1 MVISKRRA
9 ISVGSVAAV
18 LMFAAGCGGGT
29 TATGNVNSVQP
40 VGDGKAIGNGND
52 SGYGSGGYG
61 SDAAAGSG
69 SGYGSASG
77 GSAAE
82 KAGAAGKLA
91 VRAIASVGSVVTDSA
106 GATLYRFDKDTP
118 KPPKSSC
125 DGDCATVWPPVP
137 ADDATASAG
146 IEAGLLGEV
155 TRTDGSRQLTLAG
168 WPVYRYAKD
177 TKPGEAKGE
186 GVGGTWH
193 ALAPDGKKAIDAK
206 GGAKGGGAGEGADEA
221 PGNAEGGATGGATGD
236 AAKPGTGD
244 QGGTGGAKPGAAVE
258 LAVASNEKLGRILV
272 DGKGN
277 TLYRFDKDS
286 AWPMKLGCL
295 GACLDTWKPAPVVDK
310 TKVSGIPQEWIGSV
324 KRPDGSMQLTIDC
337 WPVYT
342 FTGDTA
348 PGQTNGHGKQNLWFA
363 VNDAGKKVAPVQ

>member
-1 MVISKRRA
+1 MNSKRRA

-29 TATGNVNSVQP
+29 NAAGNVNSVQP
-40 VGDGKAIGNGND
+40 VGDGKAIGSD

-69 SGYGSASG
+69 SGSAPG

-91 VRAIASVGSVVTDSA
+91 VRDIAEVGSVVTDSA

-118 KPPKSSC
+118 DPAKSNC
-125 DGDCATVWPPVP
+125 DGGCATTWPPVP

-155 TRTDGSRQLTLAG
+155 VRTDGSRQLTLAG

-193 ALAPDGKKAIDAK
+193 ALAPDGKKAVDAK
-206 GGAKGGGAGEGADEA
+206 GGAKGGGAKEEGAKEDAAKE
-221 PGNAEGGATGGATGD
+221 E
-236 AAKPGTGD
+236 AAKPGADEYG
-244 QGGTGGAKPGAAVE
+244 GGAADEAKAGAAG
-258 LAVASNEKLGRILV
+258 LAVEANEKLGKILV

-286 AWPMKLGCL
+286 AWPMKIGCV

-310 TKVSGIPQEWIGSV
+310 TKVKGIPQEWIGSV

-363 VNDAGKKVAPVQ
+363 VNDAGKKVAAPQ

>member
-1 MVISKRRA
+1 MISKRRA
-9 ISVGSVAAV
+9 IAVGSVAAV

-29 TATGNVNSVQP
+29 NATGNVNSVQP
-40 VGDGKAIGNGND
+40 VGDGKAIGKD

-69 SGYGSASG
+69 SGSGSAAG

-137 ADDATASAG
+137 ADDATAAEG

-206 GGAKGGGAGEGADEA
+206 GDAKGGAAGEGADDA
-221 PGNAEGGATGGATGD
+221 AGNAEGGTTGE
-236 AAKPGTGD
+236 AAKPEA
-244 QGGTGGAKPGAAVE
+244 GGAEEAKPAAAAE